1 MCKNPIVSVIDDDES
16 VRLATSSLL
25 RSLGWAVRLYGSA
38 EQFLES
44 DGIGDVTCII
54 SDVQMPG
61 ISGLEMYRRLVGR
74 GLAPPVMFISAYAS
88 DAVRRQASDLGAI
101 CVLSKPVDAAEM
113 SRRLDTLKEG
123 GAGAAS

>member
-1 MCKNPIVSVIDDDES
+1 MCKNPIVSIIDDDES

-88 DAVRRQASDLGAI
+88 DAVRRQALDLGAM
-101 CVLSKPVDAAEM
+101 CVLSKPVDATEM
-113 SRRLDTLKEG
+113 SRRLDTLKDG
-123 GAGAAS
+123 RAGAAS